1 LAVRNGDRTIGID
14 FSPGGEHLFMLN
26 RDSVSRWNP
35 TSLARPVSR
44 LRDAEMPNGMET
56 TTMSIRPDG
65 RELLFAYAN
74 KLIFLDTHNLEKTRP
89 SWVLGDDI
97 LEAKYL
103 PGGTRILVGRR
114 DSVAQVLDANTG
126 EPVGRPLTHTSAVL
140 SLAVRPDGQLLLT
153 GSRDGTARF
162 WDAATGLPLG
172 PPLRHAGPVTH
183 LGFNPKG
190 LQVASGTGVG
200 EVNLWPLPPPPLSG
214 SLEELQAMRQK
225 LTK

>member
-1 LAVRNGDRTIGID
+1 
-14 FSPGGEHLFMLN
+14 
-26 RDSVSRWNP
+26 
-35 TSLARPVSR
+35 
-44 LRDAEMPNGMET
+44 
-56 TTMSIRPDG
+56 
-65 RELLFAYAN
+65 
-74 KLIFLDTHNLEKTRP
+74 
-89 SWVLGDDI
+89 
-97 LEAKYL
+97 
-103 PGGTRILVGRR
+103 
-114 DSVAQVLDANTG
+114 
-126 EPVGRPLTHTSAVL
+126 VL